1 MLRKRVFRILT
12 LAVAAGILVLSLI
25 PKPPE
30 IPVGF
35 HYADKIAH
43 FFAYLVLSFLVF
55 ASVSEGKLIGAA
67 LMTVLVVAALCVV
80 FGGLIEILQMFTGRQ
95 AELWDLVADSIGA
108 VCGALISAGL
118 LRRIRQKEV

>member
-30 IPVGF
+30 IPVGI

-43 FFAYLVLSFLVF
+43 FIAYLVLSFLVF

-67 LMTVLVVAALCVV
+67 LITVLVVAVLCVV

-108 VCGALISAGL
+108 VCGALVSARL
-118 LRRIRQKEV
+118 LRRIRRKEV